1 VYTTCTLYKVSFCS
15 YGSIYGSSYNKIK
28 VNKLNQHHKSLS
40 KSKKHLKLRD
50 TICAN
55 ERCYLRLTPRR
66 TSVIRISRALH
77 SRQLRLLTWIVTN
90 RSTKILLFQVITGTF
105 NIMWSLRLRPLQRQ
119 WAPTRCRALSSFRSH
134 GSRRG
139 PRNSIQRP
147 DIIQTSKKVEP
158 SPQPEPAAHEPR
170 DAYNPNY
177 DPLQNTLLSPVHLPE
192 DPKGVLKE
200 NHPAISI
207 LANSGV
213 VVQRQLE
220 MMNVMM

>member
-1 VYTTCTLYKVSFCS
+1 
-15 YGSIYGSSYNKIK
+15 
-28 VNKLNQHHKSLS
+28 
-40 KSKKHLKLRD
+40 
-50 TICAN
+50 
-55 ERCYLRLTPRR
+55 
-66 TSVIRISRALH
+66 
-77 SRQLRLLTWIVTN
+77 
-90 RSTKILLFQVITGTF
+90 
-105 NIMWSLRLRPLQRQ
+105 MWSLRLRPLQRQ
-119 WAPTRCRALSSFRSH
+119 WDPTRYRALSSFRSH

-147 DIIQTSKKVEP
+147 ELIQPSKKVEP
-158 SPQPEPAAHEPR
+158 SPQPEPAAPEPR

-177 DPLQNTLLSPVHLPE
+177 DPSQNTLLSPVYLPE